1 MVFRTWGGSRKGAG
15 RKPKGK
21 KAGVSHKAR
30 SPLPSGCAIHVSTR
44 LVGGLP
50 SLRGRKLWAAVR
62 RGFVFGRTFGAAE
75 DEAPEVDDP
84 KHSVFRI
91 VHFSVEN

>member
-1 MVFRTWGGSRKGAG
+1 MFRTWGGRREGAG

-21 KAGVSHKAR
+21 TAGVSHKAR
-30 SPLPSGCAIHVSTR
+30 SPLPSGSAIHVSTR

-50 SLRGRKLWAAVR
+50 SLRGNKLSAAVR
-62 RGFVFGRTFGAAE
+62 KGIVYGCIVRDDAA
-75 DEAPEVDDP
+75 VDDAE
-84 KHSVFRI
+84 HSVFRI